1 MFARQAI
8 IGLRCWIYFLLIALS
23 VQCLGTAQA
32 AVVAKPIER
41 LRDLGVRV
49 EPFVHVRE
57 RRRHDRWRKLHRFP
71 TPSKAVVKP
80 GGWYLTLDD
89 RHIDAQGRVRPEVL
103 KLCAEGVLIQGLSV
117 RNTELENA
125 GLVSL
130 GKISSLLALDLNGT
144 YIDDDGLKHVAS
156 WPELLDLDLG
166 ESDITDDGL
175 RHLKNIAHLE
185 VLVLAGGDISDAGM
199 SHVAALKQLQQLIL
213 TGCMVTRA
221 GIAKLTKLP
230 DLDSL
235 GLGETNIHADDL
247 QDLNALT
254 QLRVLDLFGTATD
267 NRSMRYVRDHRGI
280 VALNLGACEGITDE
294 GALHL
299 SELKTLRGLLLRK
312 TGFEV
317 KKLTGEGVRHLSRV
331 TSLEVLDLHAVQID
345 DKSALHLK
353 KLKQLREVD
362 LSLTQL
368 TDEGLAALASL
379 QRLERLALVY
389 STGFAGPQITDQGV
403 VHLSQLKE
411 LKSLNFIGA
420 KINDRSVEL
429 LVSLKRLEHL
439 VLTETEISV
448 AGLQRLRQALPRCK
462 IQE

>member
-1 MFARQAI
+1 MFAKQAI
-8 IGLRCWIYFLLIALS
+8 IGLRCWIYFLLIALL
-23 VQCLGTAQA
+23 VQGLGAAQA
-32 AVVAKPIER
+32 AAVAKPIER

-49 EPFVHVRE
+49 EPYVQVRE
-57 RRRHDRWRKLHRFP
+57 RRRHDRWRKLHHFP
-71 TPSKAVVKP
+71 MTSKVVVKP
-80 GGWYLTLDD
+80 GGWYLTFDD
-89 RHIDAQGRVRPEVL
+89 RHIDDQGRVRPKVL
-103 KLCAEGVLIQGLSV
+103 KLCAEGILVQGLSV
-117 RNTELENA
+117 RNTELNNA

-144 YIDDDGLKHVAS
+144 YIDDDGLKHLAF

-166 ESDITDDGL
+166 ESDITDVGL

-185 VLVLAGGDISDAGM
+185 VLVLAGGDISDAGI

-230 DLDSL
+230 GLDSL
-235 GLGETNIHADDL
+235 GLGETNIRADDL
-247 QDLNALT
+247 QDLNALA

-267 NRSMRYVRDHRGI
+267 DRGMRYVRDHRGI

-294 GALHL
+294 GVLHL

-317 KKLTGEGVRHLSRV
+317 KKLTGEGVRHLSRL

-345 DKSALHLK
+345 DKAALHLK

-403 VHLSQLKE
+403 VHLAQLEK
-411 LKSLNFIGA
+411 LKSLNLIGA
-420 KINDRSVEL
+420 KITDRSVEL

-439 VLTETEISV
+439 ILTETEISV